1 MRLKV
6 NYATLINI
14 ARSNKAFIFIDYKD
28 NQILTYKLTN
38 DILRYRNKF
47 DTYRVV
53 STLQQE
59 INNLTINI

>member
-47 DTYRVV
+47 DTYRVI

>member
-6 NYATLINI
+6 NYAMLITL
-14 ARSNKAFIFIDYKD
+14 ARTNKAFIFIDYKD

-38 DILRYRNKF
+38 DVLRYRNKF

-53 STLQQE
+53 STLQHE

>member
-1 MRLKV
+1 MILKV

-28 NQILTYKLTN
+28 SQIITYKLTN
-38 DILRYRNKF
+38 DVLRYRNKF

-53 STLQQE
+53 STLQHE